1 PEYTESVLTSSAG
14 PTLAPWREWLQQS
27 EIVGASCPAPQLVRV
42 VVERFRH
49 VDPALAGLRG
59 LALDDRQCCRAGKA
73 GELGGGSGIG
83 NPQRNAPLPDQGE
96 DPSVAPERLEPE
108 HALLLHQPQPVRGV
122 EQDGHQIGIERH
134 WSRIHGSG
142 VSQEKMANNLLECP
156 PIGSR
161 SGERPRK
168 ESATLSELRS
178 EERRV
183 GKECRSRGAAEH

>member
-83 NPQRNAPLPDQGE
+83 NPQRNPPLPDQGE

-108 HALLLHQPQPVRGV
+108 HALLLHQPQPDAASSRMAIRSASSG
-122 EQDGHQIGIERH
+122 IGPA
-134 WSRIHGSG
+134 STA
-142 VSQEKMANNLLECP
+142 VAF
-156 PIGSR
+156 
-161 SGERPRK
+161 RK
-168 ESATLSELRS
+168 RKWQTIFSN
-178 EERRV
+178 
-183 GKECRSRGAAEH
+183 